1 MQHGHACKYDRLL
14 LHAHID
20 LVLVHDCKLAMD
32 ERVLY
37 RCNLRFLGSNHLNSF
52 LGDLDICCASIVGYI
67 WIGLSYTVVTDLTAL
82 HNDKHSVHLV
92 L

>member
-1 MQHGHACKYDRLL
+1 MQHGHACKYDTLL

-37 RCNLRFLGSNHLNSF
+37 RCNLRSYGYNCLISF
-52 LGDLDICCASIVGYI
+52 VVGPDICHPFIAEYDLDRPQ
-67 WIGLSYTVVTDLTAL
+67 L
-82 HNDKHSVHLV
+82 HNDEHSVHLILWKLLEV
-92 L
+92 I